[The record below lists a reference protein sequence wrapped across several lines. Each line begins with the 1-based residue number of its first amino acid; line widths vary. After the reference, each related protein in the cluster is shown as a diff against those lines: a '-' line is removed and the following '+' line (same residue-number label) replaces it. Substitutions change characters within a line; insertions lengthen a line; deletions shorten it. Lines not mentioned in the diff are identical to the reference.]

1 MVGMR
6 ILWVWLHGAFT
17 FCKPNSKGILHILSR
32 GLVGLLRIYP
42 SDTATDNGK
51 NDYEFVTRVT

>member
-1 MVGMR
+1 MR
-6 ILWVWLHGAFT
+6 TLWVWLHGAFT
-17 FCKPNSKGILHILSR
+17 FCKPNFKGILGILLM

-51 NDYEFVTRVT
+51 NDSEFVTRVT